1 MIQLTTAGLHDLAIE
16 VRDKGI
22 SGAYSA
28 AGLQDCMQQQQP
40 QHEVKDYKD
49 LAVCNSDVLTE
60 KGNLKPKKYN
70 ALNIG

>member
-1 MIQLTTAGLHDLAIE
+1 MTLQLRLETRESVEPI
-16 VRDKGI
+16 V
-22 SGAYSA
+22 
-28 AGLQDCMQQQQP
+28 LQDCMQQQQP